1 MFSVIYDETGCPFQP
16 KNYFKIS
23 LKIKIFLW
31 LIQLG
36 VILTK
41 DDLVKRK
48 WKGKKNVASVI
59 VMRQSSTYFF
69 IVTMEKLFG
78 GLFMLPRG

>member
-1 MFSVIYDETGCPFQP
+1 VAKVPDYQQNKREREREREMFHWELHNNMFSVIYDETGCPFQP

-48 WKGKKNVASVI
+48 WKGRKK
-59 VMRQSSTYFF
+59 
-69 IVTMEKLFG
+69 
-78 GLFMLPRG
+78 MLLL

>member
-1 MFSVIYDETGCPFQP
+1 VPFQP

-48 WKGKKNVASVI
+48 WKGRKKNVASVI
-59 VMRQSSTYFF
+59 VMRQLSTYFF
-69 IVTMEKLFG
+69 IVTMQKLFG
-78 GLFMLPRG
+78 GLFMLPQG